1 MNAKYHRSIDQ
12 IYFILTIILI
22 GIGFV
27 IQYSASSSLA
37 AAKFNDPGFYM
48 RGHFIRIIVGLI
60 VGLFFLQINYNHLKS
75 ISFWFAI
82 SSIIL
87 LVFTLIYNRSSG
99 STSMARW
106 IQFGPFR
113 FQPSELAKFSV
124 ILYLASFYDR
134 RQDIINDFKK
144 GFLPPAIILTFII
157 LLVVAEPDFSTG
169 AVIAVLGVTI
179 MIIGGTKLVHLSPFI
194 GLFTIFSVFTV
205 IRSPYKLKRIITTIS
220 GQNDIQG
227 AGYQIN
233 QSLITLGN
241 GGFWGRGLAGSIEKN
256 LFLPE
261 PHTDFVFSVAGE
273 EFGFIGATLLLI
285 LFLALFIRGIQISFR
300 APDIFGNLMGIGLSI
315 SMFSYVLANIG
326 VVCGILPVTGL
337 PLPFLSYG
345 GSTML
350 YNFACIG
357 ILLNISKKMLDKEK
371 PLRLVTIHD

>member
-1 MNAKYHRSIDQ
+1 MKTRYNQSIDQ
-12 IYFILTIILI
+12 LFFMLTIILI

-37 AAKFNDPGFYM
+37 AAKFNDPGYYM
-48 RGHFIRIIVGLI
+48 RGHFIRIIAGFLVGLVFI
-60 VGLFFLQINYNHLKS
+60 KLDYNYLKNLA
-75 ISFWFAI
+75 FWF
-82 SSIIL
+82 IIL
-87 LVFTLIYNRSSG
+87 SVFMLILTLVLNRSGNSA
-99 STSMARW
+99 TARW
-106 IQFGPFR
+106 LQLGPFR

-134 RQDIINDFKK
+134 HQDEIEDFKK
-144 GFLPPAIILTFII
+144 GFLPPVIVMSIIVILII
-157 LLVVAEPDFSTG
+157 IEPDFSTG
-169 AVIAVLGVTI
+169 VVVAVLGIAI
-179 MIIGGTKLVHLSPFI
+179 MIIAGTKLVYLSPFA
-194 GLFTIFSVFTV
+194 GLFVIFSIITV
-205 IRSPYKLKRIITTIS
+205 IRSPYKIKRILS
-220 GQNDIQG
+220 AVRGGSDLQG

-241 GGFWGRGLAGSIEKN
+241 GGFWGRGLAGSVEKN

-273 EFGFIGATLLLI
+273 EFGFIGTMFLLI
-285 LFLALFIRGIQISFR
+285 LFLALFIRGVQISFR
-300 APDIFGNLMGIGLSI
+300 SPTVFGNLLGVGLSI

-326 VVCGILPVTGL
+326 VVTGILPVTGL

-357 ILLNISKKMLDKEK
+357 ILLNISKTMIEKEK
-371 PLRLVTIHD
+371 PLRLVTIHG